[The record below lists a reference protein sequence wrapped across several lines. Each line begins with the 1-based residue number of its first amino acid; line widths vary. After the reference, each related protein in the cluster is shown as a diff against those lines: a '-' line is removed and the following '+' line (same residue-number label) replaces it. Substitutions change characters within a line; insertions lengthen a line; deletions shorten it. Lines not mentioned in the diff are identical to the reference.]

1 MSVVLNKLLK
11 ILINK
16 ILIPTDFS
24 PASYRATM
32 MGMDLCRQHSADL
45 FLLHVSPKESNN
57 GYNSAAE
64 MKSKMTSWSKD
75 MVEKEEFVL
84 NNVVL
89 TGDIEKEIKS
99 FIDNNS
105 FDLIIVGINSN
116 GRDNLIGRHALKLIE
131 ETDTQILIAP
141 NQKA

>member
-1 MSVVLNKLLK
+1 
-11 ILINK
+11 
-16 ILIPTDFS
+16 
-24 PASYRATM
+24 M

-45 FLLHVSPKESNN
+45 FLLHVSPKESSN

-84 NNVVL
+84 NNIVL
-89 TGDIEKEIKS
+89 TGDVEKEIKR

-116 GRDNLIGRHALKLIE
+116 GRDNSIGRHALKLIE

-141 NQKA
+141 NQKT